1 MAHVEPPFGGFFFS
15 ECFHVCYIFC
25 IFAELNAV
33 EIMSGDNISVVPAMT
48 ARELRRFARFNV
60 QLYKNNPYSVPD
72 LIRDTVNSFKPSRNA
87 ALEFCEAQPF
97 IAIMDGRVVG
107 RVAAIINR
115 KANKVWNVR
124 TVRFGWIDFIDDI
137 RVSGAL
143 LDAVASWGR
152 ERGMDRL
159 EGPFGFTD
167 FDPEGM
173 LTDGFGLIGT
183 MATIYNY
190 PYYPEHMQKLG
201 LEPSATWVERHVP
214 CLGVPEKMR
223 RLTQVVLDRY
233 NLHVAKFERSKNA
246 EAKIYARK
254 LFRLIN
260 ESFAPLYGYSAF
272 SDKQIEDYSERFVP
286 LLDKRLAV
294 FVLDSNDELVAGT
307 LGMWSIARA
316 LQKAKGRLFPF
327 GWWHLLKALKLKH
340 PDTLEMLFVAVKPKY
355 QNKGVSAVPFALLT
369 QAAWDA
375 GIKMGESNPELETN
389 IKVQSQWSYFKGVE
403 IVRRRAV
410 FFRMI

>member
-1 MAHVEPPFGGFFFS
+1 
-15 ECFHVCYIFC
+15 
-25 IFAELNAV
+25 
-33 EIMSGDNISVVPAMT
+33 MSAGNINVVPVKT
-48 ARELRRFARFNV
+48 RRQLRCFARFNV
-60 QLYKNNPYSVPD
+60 CLYKGNPYAVPD
-72 LIRDTVNSFKPSRNA
+72 LIKDTMNSFTPSCNA
-87 ALEFCEAQPF
+87 AFDFSEAQLF
-97 IAIMDGRVVG
+97 LAFMEGKVVG
-107 RVAAIINR
+107 RVAAIINH
-115 KANKVWNVR
+115 KANEVWNVR

-143 LDAVASWGR
+143 LDAVSTWGK

-173 LTDGFGLIGT
+173 LTDGFDLIGT

-190 PYYPEHMQKLG
+190 PYYPEHMEKLG
-201 LEPSATWVERHVP
+201 LRPSAKWVERQVP
-214 CLGVPEKMR
+214 CTGVPEKMS

-233 NLHVAKFERSKNA
+233 NLHLAELDHSKNA
-246 EAKIYARK
+246 EAKKYARK
-254 LFRLIN
+254 LFQLVN

-272 SDKQIEDYSERFVP
+272 SDKQIEDFARRYVP

-294 FVLDSNDELVAGT
+294 LVLDSNNELVAGT

-316 LQKAKGRLFPF
+316 LQKAQGRLFPF
-327 GWWHLLKALKLKH
+327 GWWHLVRALKWKH
-340 PDTLEMLFVAVKPKY
+340 PTTLEMLFVAVKPEY

-369 QAAWDA
+369 QAAWDN
-375 GIKMGESNPELETN
+375 GIKSGESNPELETN
-389 IKVQSQWSYFKGVE
+389 TKVQSHWKYFKDVQ

-410 FFRMI
+410 FYKTI